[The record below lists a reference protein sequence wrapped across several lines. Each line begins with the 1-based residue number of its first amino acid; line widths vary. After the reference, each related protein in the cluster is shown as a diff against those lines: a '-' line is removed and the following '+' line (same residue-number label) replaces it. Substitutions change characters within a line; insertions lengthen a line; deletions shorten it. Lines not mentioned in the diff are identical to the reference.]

1 MCDPLFCMCGCSSAT
16 RERFEEVCD
25 RRVRFDTNVEPMP
38 DTTRY
43 WRRRKIA
50 VDHLGLETV
59 KVLDAIDALD
69 DIIDKIEASTFVME
83 TDDVE
88 SDVLGVDSWVDP
100 EIEITL
106 DSGCV
111 EHVMDLGD
119 APGYGAFLAESDGSK
134 RKQNFI
140 VGNGQKVPN
149 EGQLLLNLEK
159 DGGGD
164 RKLQSTFQI
173 AEVTRPLMSVSRVCD
188 QGLTCTFN
196 NSHALVLDKN
206 GKTVVKFE
214 RRGGLYIARMRL
226 KPPEGFVGQVPR

>member
-1 MCDPLFCMCGCSSAT
+1 
-16 RERFEEVCD
+16 
-25 RRVRFDTNVEPMP
+25 MP
-38 DTTRY
+38 DTARR

-188 QGLTCTFN
+188 QGLTCTFS

-214 RRGGLYIARMRL
+214 RRSGLYIARMRQ
-226 KPPEGFVGQVPR
+226 KPPEGFAGQVPR